1 MDIGRPK
8 LYNDVKDLQKDID
21 KYFEY
26 CDNNDK
32 PYTLSGLAYFLDMDR
47 KTLYN
52 YSKDENF
59 FPTIKKAREKVEM
72 QLEENALLNK
82 ANPTFTIFN
91 LKNNFGWKDKINYE
105 DDKKEQELSKVEELL
120 SKIENEANN
129 DIK

>member
-26 CDNNDK
+26 CDSNDK
-32 PYTLSGLAYFLDMDR
+32 TYTLSGLAYFLDMDR

-72 QLEENALLNK
+72 QLEENALMNK

-91 LKNNFGWKDKINYE
+91 LKNNFGWKDKTTYE
-105 DDKKEQELSKVEELL
+105 DETKTNGIVNELVEALNNVKKTK
-120 SKIENEANN
+120 
-129 DIK
+129 